1 MTAEMISDH
10 EFSLFQELMH
20 TLAGVYLPPNK
31 KSLVWTRLSRRLR
44 DLDMNCLGDYFRSIN
59 SGRNPLEL
67 QRAVDLLTTHE
78 TYFFREPQHFD
89 FLVTPIL
96 SAPRTGND
104 FRVWSAASSTGEEAY
119 SIAMLLM
126 QQLGATQS
134 WQVFGSD
141 ISIDAVEKARA
152 GIYRTQRIE
161 HMPDGY
167 LQRYCLR
174 GIGREEGTL
183 RIKDE
188 VIGHVRFAQINLNRP
203 LPDIGTF
210 DVIFLRN
217 VLIYFDTPT
226 RQQVVERLVQRLKPK
241 GWLFIGHS
249 ENLGNVTTSLRQC
262 QPSIYRRT

>member
-1 MTAEMISDH
+1 MA
-10 EFSLFQELMH
+10 
-20 TLAGVYLPPNK
+20 
-31 KSLVWTRLSRRLR
+31 SLVRIGTR
-44 DLDMNCLGDYFRSIN
+44 RSKLALTQ
-59 SGRNPLEL
+59 SGMM
-67 QRAVDLLTTHE
+67 QRAIGRVQTTE
-78 TYFFREPQHFD
+78 EIAN
-89 FLVTPIL
+89 LPIKF
-96 SAPRTGND
+96 AG
-104 FRVWSAASSTGEEAY
+104 
-119 SIAMLLM
+119 
-126 QQLGATQS
+126 
-134 WQVFGSD
+134 
-141 ISIDAVEKARA
+141 ARA
-152 GIYRTQRIE
+152 
-161 HMPDGY
+161 
-167 LQRYCLR
+167 
-174 GIGREEGTL
+174 GTL